1 MLVDDFFA
9 DVDRRWTKRE
19 DRIPLHIIGSVA
31 LLLGTDYRRGTKD
44 SDVVQTRELTD
55 GIKARLLGVAGKG
68 TAIHQRHGM
77 YIEVVSS
84 GFPFLPHVPLYHP
97 VEALNATLQHFEIH
111 VLDVVDVVVSKLKP
125 FRGSDIEDIR
135 AMVDRDLVPHDRLL
149 ARFRD
154 AVDDYAGGAGADDIP
169 KYVANLHR
177 VERDLL
183 GVDESEIELPEW
195 VGR

>member
-84 GFPFLPHVPLYHP
+84 GFPFLPHVPLRACARRICPRTDRGVSQP
-97 VEALNATLQHFEIH
+97 VPGQGASSAPFSRASSRQNGHRRSKVTGQWSDMLSKSSGGVGDEAHRSAAQKPCTRTDSTSTSPALAT
-111 VLDVVDVVVSKLKP
+111 
-125 FRGSDIEDIR
+125 
-135 AMVDRDLVPHDRLL
+135 A
-149 ARFRD
+149 
-154 AVDDYAGGAGADDIP
+154 
-169 KYVANLHR
+169 
-177 VERDLL
+177 
-183 GVDESEIELPEW
+183 
-195 VGR
+195 